1 MEAGTLIVYFAERDE
16 ARRAL
21 RKLQRRG
28 FRRAALVHKTADGEV
43 HIRDPFLWRRALGVT
58 LTAIVFGGLA
68 GVASLVLHGPVPI
81 LIGSLSALV
90 PIFAGGSIGTLLGGV
105 WIRRSKYGVERRLL
119 EDHGHWLVPEET
131 VLILQAPIERLR
143 FPVVV
148 LRESGDIPPA
158 VFVLHPKRENPIG
171 DMRSPGVPLSPTQI
185 QEHAQHLA
193 MDHEVDPRPPRN
205 AELLRR
211 VENARQCI
219 HQACSDLSEPS
230 RLEQQCAPPTAEW
243 ILDNEHVIESNARAV
258 QLNLPRRFYQ
268 ELPSLA
274 NEPHLGLP
282 RIYGLAKELIS
293 YTKLRVDRENIL
305 AFIEA
310 YQSVHTLTIG
320 ELWAVPQM
328 LRIALIEGIQDLA
341 ASALT
346 ELREHE
352 IADFWVNRLITANRR
367 DPNQLF
373 SILAELAATQ
383 PDPSPYFATQLVDHL
398 YDEDAALVPVQ
409 SWLERIYR
417 KSLSEINQREQ
428 NRQTKDQISIGN
440 AFTSLRE
447 LALLDWRGIFE
458 QLSRVERLL
467 RLDPSGVYP
476 KMDFDT
482 RDRYRRAI
490 EELARRSG
498 QAEDQVVQ
506 RAIELATQAAGKAT
520 EDDRWIHVGTY
531 LIGEGRP
538 ELARLIRCHEAPR
551 FRVLQWVYRHHSAM
565 YFLGLS
571 FFSAVSVSLIVL
583 LGLRGQTPWIRLVI
597 ALLLLIPVSQLALE
611 VLNYLVMRLLPP
623 RALPKMNFKVSGIP
637 DAFRTLVVVP
647 VFLGDA
653 ETIRAEVE
661 KLEIRYLAN
670 KEGNLLFG
678 LFTDYTD
685 SDQAHRKDDERL
697 LQTVT
702 ESLEALNHRYGGQ
715 RFFLFHRDRTWSES
729 EQKFI
734 GWERKRG
741 KIEELNRLIDGTRP
755 EDADRLVYVG
765 DPDHLSNVRFVI
777 TLDSDT
783 QLPLGTARRM
793 IETLAHPLNQPRF
806 DAAGRI
812 LAGSY
817 TVIQPRVSPTL
828 PSTSAS
834 PFSRLFSD
842 AVGIDPYTKA
852 VSDVNQDLAG
862 EGSYHG
868 KGIYD
873 VRAFS
878 RVLSGRFPEEW
889 LLSHDLIEGAHV
901 RVGLASDIE
910 LYDEFPQSYLS
921 YTRRQHRWIRG
932 DWQISDWI
940 LPWVPEPG
948 GRRGPNPL
956 SWFDRWKVFDNL
968 RRSLIPTTSLG
979 LLIASWLTFPQMGWI
994 STLVVAMQLL
1004 FHPFAQP
1011 FTMATTRQGMKS
1023 FSFSKVT
1030 HDLLRT
1036 VADAAL
1042 LVHQAWLALD
1052 AILRVWYRRL
1062 ISRRGLLEW
1071 TSAQVTHRSGPHR
1084 QPWFVASLGL
1094 ASLFS
1099 GIVGW
1104 AVQRWMPSSLA
1115 MASPWL
1121 VLWFLSPL
1129 IGWLL
1134 NLRPQAKQKQLL
1146 LPEKDLRF
1154 LREVA
1159 RRTWR
1164 YFSDF
1169 VSDDTSWLP
1178 PDNYQ
1183 ASPRNQLAMRTSPT
1197 SIGLWMLS
1205 ALAAHDFGY
1214 MTVDQVVEKLAHT
1227 METIGKL
1234 ERYEGHLL
1242 NWYDVQTLTPLEPRY
1257 VSAVDSG
1264 NLLGALWSLEH
1275 GLDELIQRPVLDGK
1289 AFEGLRDT
1297 GEILKQVV
1305 EQEGISGLDAHALDE
1320 LMRAWETPPAR
1331 IADALR
1337 LLRRVESSVRALA
1350 DEARESADV
1359 ETGTA
1364 YWARYRPG

>member
-1 MEAGTLIVYFAERDE
+1 MEAGTLIGYFAERDE

-21 RKLQRRG
+21 RELQRRG
-28 FRRAALVHKTADGEV
+28 FRRAAWVHKTADGEV

-81 LIGSLSALV
+81 LSGSLSALV
-90 PIFAGGSIGTLLGGV
+90 PIFAGGLIGALLGGV

-119 EDHGHWLVPEET
+119 EDHGRWLVSEET

-143 FPVVV
+143 FPVAV

-171 DMRSPGVPLSPTQI
+171 DVRSPGVPLSPTQI
-185 QEHAQHLA
+185 QEHAQRLA
-193 MDHEVDPRPPRN
+193 MDHEVDPRPRRN

-211 VENARQCI
+211 VENARQWI

-243 ILDNEHVIESNARAV
+243 ILDNEYVIESNARDV

-274 NEPHLGLP
+274 NEPYRGLP

-293 YTKLRVDRENIL
+293 SAELRLDRENIL

-310 YQSVHTLTIG
+310 YQSVRTLTIG

-328 LRIALIEGIQDLA
+328 LRIALIESIQDLA

-383 PDPSPYFATQLVDHL
+383 PGPSPYFAAQLVDHL

-417 KSLSEINQREQ
+417 KSLSEINLREQ

-551 FRVLQWVYRHHSAM
+551 FRVLQWVYRHHSAV

-571 FFSAVSVSLIVL
+571 LFSAVSVSLIVL

-623 RALPKMNFKVSGIP
+623 RALPKMDFEVSGIP

-647 VFLGDA
+647 VLLGDA

-702 ESLEALNHRYGGQ
+702 ESLEALNHRYGGAA
-715 RFFLFHRDRTWSES
+715 FL
-729 EQKFI
+729 
-734 GWERKRG
+734 
-741 KIEELNRLIDGTRP
+741 
-755 EDADRLVYVG
+755 
-765 DPDHLSNVRFVI
+765 
-777 TLDSDT
+777 
-783 QLPLGTARRM
+783 
-793 IETLAHPLNQPRF
+793 
-806 DAAGRI
+806 
-812 LAGSY
+812 
-817 TVIQPRVSPTL
+817 
-828 PSTSAS
+828 
-834 PFSRLFSD
+834 PF
-842 AVGIDPYTKA
+842 P
-852 VSDVNQDLAG
+852 
-862 EGSYHG
+862 
-868 KGIYD
+868 
-873 VRAFS
+873 
-878 RVLSGRFPEEW
+878 
-889 LLSHDLIEGAHV
+889 
-901 RVGLASDIE
+901 
-910 LYDEFPQSYLS
+910 
-921 YTRRQHRWIRG
+921 
-932 DWQISDWI
+932 
-940 LPWVPEPG
+940 
-948 GRRGPNPL
+948 
-956 SWFDRWKVFDNL
+956 
-968 RRSLIPTTSLG
+968 
-979 LLIASWLTFPQMGWI
+979 
-994 STLVVAMQLL
+994 
-1004 FHPFAQP
+1004 
-1011 FTMATTRQGMKS
+1011 
-1023 FSFSKVT
+1023 
-1030 HDLLRT
+1030 
-1036 VADAAL
+1036 
-1042 LVHQAWLALD
+1042 
-1052 AILRVWYRRL
+1052 
-1062 ISRRGLLEW
+1062 
-1071 TSAQVTHRSGPHR
+1071 SGPH
-1084 QPWFVASLGL
+1084 
-1094 ASLFS
+1094 
-1099 GIVGW
+1099 
-1104 AVQRWMPSSLA
+1104 
-1115 MASPWL
+1115 
-1121 VLWFLSPL
+1121 
-1129 IGWLL
+1129 
-1134 NLRPQAKQKQLL
+1134 
-1146 LPEKDLRF
+1146 
-1154 LREVA
+1154 
-1159 RRTWR
+1159 
-1164 YFSDF
+1164 
-1169 VSDDTSWLP
+1169 
-1178 PDNYQ
+1178 
-1183 ASPRNQLAMRTSPT
+1183 
-1197 SIGLWMLS
+1197 
-1205 ALAAHDFGY
+1205 
-1214 MTVDQVVEKLAHT
+1214 
-1227 METIGKL
+1227 L
-1234 ERYEGHLL
+1234 E
-1242 NWYDVQTLTPLEPRY
+1242 
-1257 VSAVDSG
+1257 
-1264 NLLGALWSLEH
+1264 
-1275 GLDELIQRPVLDGK
+1275 
-1289 AFEGLRDT
+1289 
-1297 GEILKQVV
+1297 
-1305 EQEGISGLDAHALDE
+1305 
-1320 LMRAWETPPAR
+1320 
-1331 IADALR
+1331 
-1337 LLRRVESSVRALA
+1337 
-1350 DEARESADV
+1350 
-1359 ETGTA
+1359 
-1364 YWARYRPG
+1364 